1 MVEITIV
8 VTESLFL
15 LLEPDHKIR
24 NVAKLMAWAS
34 LASLEQMRRNLEN
47 PDCVTFVWRKVDERD
62 QWQLT
67 VMIANSQDCINLI
80 VKHLKNMEIS
90 VGKNYEKKKKIMESE
105 VTNKAMKKINID
117 EIVQHV

>member
-67 VMIANSQDCINLI
+67 VMIANS
-80 VKHLKNMEIS
+80 
-90 VGKNYEKKKKIMESE
+90 
-105 VTNKAMKKINID
+105 
-117 EIVQHV
+117 